1 MSIATELAL
10 LASTKESLRVAIG
23 LSTSI
28 PFSQYASYLS
38 WNPSELFKNG
48 EQGAWYD
55 PSDLS
60 TLFQDAAGTTPVTT
74 DGDPVAL
81 MLDKSGNVNH
91 AIQSVAASRP
101 VYRTDGAL
109 HWLQFDGVDDHL
121 NVPDNPSLR
130 QTQMSFVFSYL
141 STAQH
146 LQIIL
151 SNGDGRSFHTN
162 NWLVSVGNSLVV
174 YPRTPATAIGVAPSS
189 INKTYVGSVVAD
201 GVTINGRLDG
211 GGETS
216 LTGTFGTDNTAGIT
230 LGAQTSFPPEFFLS
244 GNLFSV
250 VIVAGRSI
258 SSVERNNTER
268 YLAEKS
274 GVTI

>member
-1 MSIATELAL
+1 MTIATELAL
-10 LASTKESLRVAIG
+10 LANTKESLRVAIG

-38 WNPSELFKNG
+38 WNPIKLFKNG

-60 TLFQDAAGTTPVTT
+60 TLFQDAAGTTPVTA
-74 DGDPVAL
+74 DGDPVGL
-81 MLDKSGNVNH
+81 MLDKSGNVSH

-101 VYRTDGAL
+101 VYRTDGTL

-151 SNGDGRSFHTN
+151 SNGDGRAFNTN
-162 NWLVSVGNSLVV
+162 NWLVGVDSSLVV
-174 YPRTPATAIGVAPSS
+174 LPRTPTVLWVAPSS
-189 INKTYVGSVVAD
+189 INKTHVGSVVAD

-216 LTGTFGTDNTAGIT
+216 LTGTFGTDNTTGFT
-230 LGAQTSFPPEFFLS
+230 LGAQASIPHELFLS
-244 GNLFSV
+244 GNMFGA

-258 SSVERNNTER
+258 SSAERNNTER

-274 GVTI
+274 GVTL

>member
-1 MSIATELAL
+1 MTIATELAL
-10 LASTKESLRVAIG
+10 LANTKESLRVAIG

-121 NVPDNPSLR
+121 KVPDNPSLR
-130 QTQMSFVFSYL
+130 QPQMSFVFSYL

-151 SNGDGRSFHTN
+151 SNGDGRNFHTN
-162 NWLVSVGNSLVV
+162 NWLVSVSSSLVV
-174 YPRTPATAIGVAPSS
+174 YPRTPTALVFAPSS
-189 INKTYVGSVVAD
+189 INKTHVGSVVAD
-201 GVTINGRLDG
+201 GVTVNGRLDG

-216 LTGTFGTDNTAGIT
+216 LTGTIGTDNTAGFT
-230 LGAQTSFPPEFFLS
+230 LGAQASIPHELFLS
-244 GNLFSV
+244 GNLFSA

-258 SSVERNNTER
+258 SSAERNNTEH

>member
-10 LASTKESLRVAIG
+10 LANTKESLRVAIG
-23 LSTSI
+23 LSTSV

-38 WNPSELFKNG
+38 WNPIKLFKNG

-60 TLFQDAAGTTPVTT
+60 TLFQDAAGTTPVTA
-74 DGDPVAL
+74 DGDPVGL
-81 MLDKSGNVNH
+81 MFDKSGNVNH
-91 AIQSVAASRP
+91 AIQSVVASRP
-101 VYRTDGAL
+101 VYRTDGTL

-121 NVPDNPSLR
+121 NVPYNPSLR

-141 STAQH
+141 STAQS

-151 SNGDGRSFHTN
+151 SNGDGRAFPTI
-162 NWLVSVGNSLVV
+162 NWLVGVDSSLVV
-174 YPRTPATAIGVAPSS
+174 LPRTPTVLWVAPSS
-189 INKTYVGSVVAD
+189 INKTHVGSVVAD
-201 GVTINGRLDG
+201 GVTVNGRLDG

-216 LTGTFGTDNTAGIT
+216 LTGTFGTDNAAGIT
-230 LGAQTSFPPEFFLS
+230 LGAQASLPHELFLS

-258 SSVERNNTER
+258 SSAERNNTER
-268 YLAEKS
+268 YLAENS
-274 GVTI
+274 GVTL

>member
-1 MSIATELAL
+1 MAVRPVMRSV
-10 LASTKESLRVAIG
+10 SRSVSRGVSRRVNEIG
-23 LSTSI
+23 TTFTPLD
-28 PFSQYASYLS
+28 
-38 WNPSELFKNG
+38 LFMGG
-48 EQGAWYD
+48 EEGAWYD

-60 TLFQDAAGTTPVTT
+60 TLFQDAAGTTPVTA
-74 DGDPVAL
+74 DGDPVGL

-101 VYRTDGAL
+101 VYRTDGAMG
-109 HWLQFDGVDDHL
+109 WLQFDGVDDHL
-121 NVPDNPSLR
+121 KVPDNPSLR

-151 SNGDGRSFHTN
+151 SNGDGRSFPTI
-162 NWLVSVGNSLVV
+162 NWLVSVDSGLRVF
-174 YPRTPATAIGVAPSS
+174 PRTPETALWIAPSS
-189 INKTYVGSVVAD
+189 INKTHVGSVVAD
-201 GVTINGRLDG
+201 GVTVNGRLDG
-211 GGETS
+211 AGETS
-216 LTGTFGTDNTAGIT
+216 LTGTFGTDNASGIT
-230 LGAQTSFPPEFFLS
+230 LGAQTSFPSTLFLS

-258 SSVERNNTER
+258 SSAERNNTER

-274 GVTI
+274 GVTL